1 MVNWWFEF
9 DKEIP
14 GTQTTGPQTN
24 KNSGTIVFLLYCYD
38 KTVFLEDLGKGECT
52 CHSSNPE
59 NRHLR
64 SWWTKYGL
72 TSWYIS
78 YESPFSLYFFSVNK
92 IVVLLQLIL
101 PTSNKAVCRQ
111 WSKCDS
117 SVRFLFLYM
126 HVSYPPFTYRYNVYV
141 YIYISSNPNIHNP
154 TYCFKK
160 NNQPNQLLNYII
172 TKMYRFMPFPFSK
185 IHFFPASTSPG
196 THRVHP
202 ERSRSHRSLPRLFL
216 DLGYHVG
223 IGNP

>member
-1 MVNWWFEF
+1 M
-9 DKEIP
+9 
-14 GTQTTGPQTN
+14 
-24 KNSGTIVFLLYCYD
+24 SRRFLYIF
-38 KTVFLEDLGKGECT
+38 FLWT
-52 CHSSNPE
+52 
-59 NRHLR
+59 R
-64 SWWTKYGL
+64 SWCYCSSSFQQATKL
-72 TSWYIS
+72 SAASEANVTVPFDS
-78 YESPFSLYFFSVNK
+78 YFY
-92 IVVLLQLIL
+92 
-101 PTSNKAVCRQ
+101 TC
-111 WSKCDS
+111 
-117 SVRFLFLYM
+117 
-126 HVSYPPFTYRYNVYV
+126 TYHTHPLHIDIMCM